1 MNGRA
6 PFSTAALAEA
16 FDERRLLPLRI
27 LHLAIPL
34 GALLLPAVAL
44 LVAADPPQGSE
55 APGLPLLLSGVT
67 AALALGA
74 WAVAFRVHNALLA
87 RAVAGAERAADL
99 LPGVQTAR
107 VLRLA
112 LLEAPALLGGV
123 VLLLAA
129 LDGSLRTQ
137 PLLGLNALPAF
148 ALAAFAGTTWP
159 RRDALVEE
167 IAAVDRQVATGAR

>member
-1 MNGRA
+1 M
-6 PFSTAALAEA
+6 
-16 FDERRLLPLRI
+16 
-27 LHLAIPL
+27 
-34 GALLLPAVAL
+34 
-44 LVAADPPQGSE
+44 
-55 APGLPLLLSGVT
+55 T

-74 WAVAFRVHNALLA
+74 WAAAFSLHSTLLA
-87 RAVAGAERAADL
+87 RTVAGAERAGDL

-107 VLRLA
+107 LLRLA
-112 LLEAPALLGGV
+112 LLEAPALVGGV

-137 PLLGLNALPAF
+137 PLLGLNALPAI
-148 ALAAFAGTTWP
+148 ALAAFAWRTWP